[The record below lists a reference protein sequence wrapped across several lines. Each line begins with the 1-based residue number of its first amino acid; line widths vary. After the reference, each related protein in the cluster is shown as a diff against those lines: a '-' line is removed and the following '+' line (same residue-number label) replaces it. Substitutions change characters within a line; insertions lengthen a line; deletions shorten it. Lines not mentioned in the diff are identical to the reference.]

1 MNKKP
6 YDNFWGN
13 LVATVC
19 EEFQDG
25 TLEFS
30 DAVEDL
36 LILGFDNDEARK
48 RLQAVAAADLKRV
61 AA

>member
-36 LILGFDNDEARK
+36 LILVPSRSSATISG
-48 RLQAVAAADLKRV
+48 
-61 AA
+61 